1 MRVLLF
7 LSNNLSTRLLVY
19 LLTKETTRQL
29 VNLSTRQLNLQIP
42 LTPIS
47 VSASGR

>member
-29 VNLSTRQLNLQIP
+29 VNSSTEFTNPFEAHFSERQ
-42 LTPIS
+42 
-47 VSASGR
+47 R